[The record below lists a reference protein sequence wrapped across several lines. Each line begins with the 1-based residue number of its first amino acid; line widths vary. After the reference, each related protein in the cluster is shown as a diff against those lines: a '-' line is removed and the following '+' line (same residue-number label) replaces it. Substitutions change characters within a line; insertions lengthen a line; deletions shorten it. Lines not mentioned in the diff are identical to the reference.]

1 MQRRCINN
9 PCFGYCAGEAQIPEE
24 MKAMPEREQVCSLE
38 WKSCES
44 YSPSIPLSGEVPSGT
59 VRVVKTAK
67 KSCAR
72 ETETVAGIQEKLL

>member
-9 PCFGYCAGEAQIPEE
+9 PCFGYCTGEPQIPEE
-24 MKAMPEREQVCSLE
+24 LRTMSEREQVCSRE

-44 YSPSIPLSGEVPSGT
+44 YSLSIPLSGEVPSGT

-67 KSCAR
+67 KSCTR
-72 ETETVAGIQEKLL
+72 ESGAMAGIQEKLL